1 MTIMPTPKRIAK
13 RMQIKSSQNIKL
25 EKLSKELKLK
35 LEKIERANAKARKPI
50 TTIYT
55 LHDNIKEL
63 IAEINSQLT
72 FKTQLNSNRLNQK
85 LFEALEI
92 ADIVHSYK
100 DPLVYKYLD
109 SAEKAGLRIMEDD
122 YNKLF
127 KLIKE
132 VHKKTQK

>member
-1 MTIMPTPKRIAK
+1 MPTPKRIAK
-13 RMQIKSSQNIKL
+13 RTQIKSQQKINQERLSTDIKL
-25 EKLSKELKLK
+25 KI
-35 LEKIERANAKARKPI
+35 EKIERANAKARKPI
-50 TTIYT
+50 TTIYK

-63 IAEINSQLT
+63 ISEINFQLT
-72 FKTQLNSNRLNQK
+72 FKALHSSNRLNQK

-109 SAEKAGLRIMEDD
+109 SAEKAGLRIMEED